1 MERRVLVPQGE
12 KGLLK
17 KRRNRKEVEKEM
29 ADQIFKMG
37 RRSFLGG
44 SAILAGAASAP
55 ALSSTSGSML
65 TSMVGSTV
73 VEPIYGPPPGV
84 AKLNANENPYGPSP
98 LAIKAMTK
106 AITKGAYYVNET
118 AQLLKQM
125 IAERHNLTTDHI
137 LLSSGSSGVL
147 TNLALAAS
155 REGHILG
162 ADLFWD
168 TTSRMGTRNAEFG
181 IKRLAKTVDLSI
193 DLDAMLA
200 SITPDVALAQV
211 CNPNNPTAMVLPSA
225 KLKVFCKAASKKT
238 MVLVDEAYNELT
250 DDPDAN
256 STVPLIKEGYNVVV
270 ARTFSKIYGL
280 AGMRVGY
287 MIAAP
292 ETIEKI
298 SQFGMGSY
306 GLNQAGIAAAVASY
320 NDEVFLKHSKA
331 KVVEARQMVSEA
343 VAANGLK
350 ALPSQTS
357 FMFVDLGDLNAE
369 TFRQEMAKENVLIRG
384 IYQDYTNW
392 SRVSMGKI
400 PDVQKYINSLPK
412 VIDRMS

>member
-1 MERRVLVPQGE
+1 MT
-12 KGLLK
+12 
-17 KRRNRKEVEKEM
+17 
-29 ADQIFKMG
+29 DQVVRIG
-37 RRSFLGG
+37 RRAFLGG
-44 SAILAGAASAP
+44 SALLAGAASAP
-55 ALSSTSGSML
+55 ALATTGHAFSSTLSAAS
-65 TSMVGSTV
+65 
-73 VEPIYGPPPGV
+73 VEPMYGPPPGV

-125 IAERHNLTTDHI
+125 IAERHGLTTDHI

-155 REGHILG
+155 TEGHILG

-193 DLDAMLA
+193 DLDAMLD

-225 KLKVFCKAASKKT
+225 KLKSFCKAASKKT

-320 NDEVFLKHSKA
+320 NDHTFLKHSKA

-343 VAANGLK
+343 VKVNGLS

-357 FMFVDLGDLNAE
+357 FMFVNLGDLNAE
-369 TFRQEMAKENVLIRG
+369 VFRQEMAKENVLIRG

-400 PDVQKYINSLPK
+400 PDVQKYVDSLPK
-412 VIDRMS
+412 VLDRIT

>member
-1 MERRVLVPQGE
+1 MT
-12 KGLLK
+12 
-17 KRRNRKEVEKEM
+17 
-29 ADQIFKMG
+29 DQVVRIG
-37 RRSFLGG
+37 RRAFLGG
-44 SAILAGAASAP
+44 SALLAGAASAP
-55 ALSSTSGSML
+55 ALATTGQAFSSTL
-65 TSMVGSTV
+65 TAAS
-73 VEPIYGPPPGV
+73 VEPMYGPPPGV

-125 IAERHNLTTDHI
+125 IAERHGLTTDHI

-155 REGHILG
+155 TEGHILG

-225 KLKVFCKAASKKT
+225 KLKSFCKAASKKT

-320 NDEVFLKHSKA
+320 NDHTFLKHSKA

-343 VAANGLK
+343 VKVNGLS

-357 FMFVDLGDLNAE
+357 FMFVNLGDLNAE
-369 TFRQEMAKENVLIRG
+369 VFRQEMAKENVLIRG
-384 IYQDYTNW
+384 IYQDYTSW

-400 PDVQKYINSLPK
+400 PDVQKYVDSLPK
-412 VIDRMS
+412 VLDRIA

>member
-1 MERRVLVPQGE
+1 MR
-12 KGLLK
+12 
-17 KRRNRKEVEKEM
+17 
-29 ADQIFKMG
+29 IG
-37 RRSFLGG
+37 RRAFLGG
-44 SAILAGAASAP
+44 SALLAGAASAP
-55 ALSSTSGSML
+55 SVAATGHAFSSTL
-65 TSMVGSTV
+65 TAAS
-73 VEPIYGPPPGV
+73 VEPMYGPPPGV

-98 LAIKAMTK
+98 MAIKAMTK

-118 AQLLKQM
+118 AELLKQM
-125 IAERHNLTTDHI
+125 IAERHGLTTDHI

-155 REGHILG
+155 TEGHILG

-211 CNPNNPTAMVLPSA
+211 CNPNNPTAMVLPSE
-225 KLKVFCKAASKKT
+225 KLKSFCKAASKKT

-298 SQFGMGSY
+298 AQFGMGSY

-320 NDEVFLKHSKA
+320 NDHTFLKHSKA

-343 VAANGLK
+343 VKANGLS

-357 FMFVDLGDLNAE
+357 FMFVNLGGLNAE
-369 TFRQEMAKENVLIRG
+369 VFRQEMAKENVLIRG

-412 VIDRMS
+412 VLDRIA

>member
-1 MERRVLVPQGE
+1 MT
-12 KGLLK
+12 
-17 KRRNRKEVEKEM
+17 
-29 ADQIFKMG
+29 DQVVKIG
-37 RRSFLGG
+37 RRAFLGG
-44 SAILAGAASAP
+44 SALLAGAASAP
-55 ALSSTSGSML
+55 ALASTGRAFSSTL
-65 TSMVGSTV
+65 TAAS
-73 VEPIYGPPPGV
+73 VEPMYGPPPGV

-98 LAIKAMTK
+98 LAIRAMTK

-125 IAERHNLTTDHI
+125 IAERHGLTTDHI

-155 REGHILG
+155 TEGHILG

-225 KLKVFCKAASKKT
+225 KLKSFCKAASKKT

-320 NDEVFLKHSKA
+320 NDHTFLKHSKA

-343 VAANGLK
+343 VKVNGLS

-357 FMFVDLGDLNAE
+357 FMFVNLGDLNAE
-369 TFRQEMAKENVLIRG
+369 VFRQEMAKENVLIRG

-400 PDVQKYINSLPK
+400 PDVQKYVDSLPK
-412 VIDRMS
+412 VLDRIT

>member
-1 MERRVLVPQGE
+1 MT
-12 KGLLK
+12 
-17 KRRNRKEVEKEM
+17 
-29 ADQIFKMG
+29 DQVVRIG
-37 RRSFLGG
+37 RRAFLGG
-44 SAILAGAASAP
+44 SALLAGAASAP
-55 ALSSTSGSML
+55 ALATTGYAFSSSL
-65 TSMVGSTV
+65 TAAS
-73 VEPIYGPPPGV
+73 VEPMYGPPPGV

-118 AQLLKQM
+118 AQILKQM
-125 IAERHNLTTDHI
+125 IAERHGLTTDHI

-155 REGHILG
+155 TEGHILG

-225 KLKVFCKAASKKT
+225 KLKSFCKAASKKT

-320 NDEVFLKHSKA
+320 NDHTFLKHSKA

-343 VAANGLK
+343 VKVNGLS

-357 FMFVDLGDLNAE
+357 FMFVNLGDLNAE
-369 TFRQEMAKENVLIRG
+369 VFRQEMAKENVLIRG

-400 PDVQKYINSLPK
+400 PDVQKYVDSLPK
-412 VIDRMS
+412 VLDRIT

>member
-1 MERRVLVPQGE
+1 MKVQSV
-12 KGLLK
+12 
-17 KRRNRKEVEKEM
+17 NI
-29 ADQIFKMG
+29 A

-44 SAILAGAASAP
+44 SAVLAGAASIP
-55 ALSSTSGSML
+55 ALGTANSKLFASVAASAAT
-65 TSMVGSTV
+65 
-73 VEPIYGPPPGV
+73 VEPLYGPPPGV

-106 AITKGAYYVNET
+106 AISKGAYYVNET
-118 AQLLKQM
+118 AQLLKKM
-125 IAERHNLTTDHI
+125 IAERHSLTADHV

-147 TNLALAAS
+147 TNLAMAAAS
-155 REGHILG
+155 EGNILG

-168 TTSRMGTRNAEFG
+168 TTSKMGTRNSKYG

-200 SITPDVALAQV
+200 SIGPDVALAQV
-211 CNPNNPTAMVLPSA
+211 CNPNNPTGMMLPA
-225 KLKVFCKAASKKT
+225 EKLKSFCKAASKKT

-250 DDPDAN
+250 DDPESN
-256 STVPLIKEGYNVVV
+256 SMVPLIKSGYNVVV

-287 MIAAP
+287 MIASP
-292 ETIEKI
+292 QTIEKI
-298 SQFGMGSY
+298 SKFGMGSY

-343 VAANGLK
+343 VTANGLK

-357 FMFVDLGDLNAE
+357 FMFVDLGNLNAE

-400 PDVQKYINSLPK
+400 PDVQKYIDNLPK
-412 VIDRMS
+412 VIDRIS

>member
-1 MERRVLVPQGE
+1 MV
-12 KGLLK
+12 
-17 KRRNRKEVEKEM
+17 
-29 ADQIFKMG
+29 DQAFKIG
-37 RRSFLGG
+37 RRGFLGG

-55 ALSSTSGSML
+55 SLGMASGKML
-65 TSMVGSTV
+65 ASAAATATI
-73 VEPIYGPPPGV
+73 EPLYGPPPGV

-106 AITKGAYYVNET
+106 AISKGAYYVNET
-118 AQLLKQM
+118 AQLLKEM
-125 IAERHNLTTDHI
+125 IAERHSLTADHV

-147 TNLALAAS
+147 TNLAMAAAS
-155 REGHILG
+155 EGNILG

-168 TTSRMGTRNAEFG
+168 TTSKMGTRNAKYG

-200 SITPDVALAQV
+200 SIGPDIALAQV
-211 CNPNNPTAMVLPSA
+211 CNPNNPTGMMLPEK
-225 KLKVFCKAASKKT
+225 KLKSFCKAASKKT

-250 DDPDAN
+250 DDPESN
-256 STVPLIKEGYNVVV
+256 SMVPLIKSGHNVVV

-287 MIAAP
+287 MIASP
-292 ETIEKI
+292 ETIEMI
-298 SQFGMGSY
+298 SKFGMGSY

-331 KVVEARQMVSEA
+331 KVVEARQMVAEA
-343 VAANGLK
+343 VTANGLK

-384 IYQDYTNW
+384 VYQDYTNW

-400 PDVQKYINSLPK
+400 PDVQKYIDNLPK
-412 VIDRMS
+412 VIDRIS

>member
-1 MERRVLVPQGE
+1 MV
-12 KGLLK
+12 
-17 KRRNRKEVEKEM
+17 
-29 ADQIFKMG
+29 DQVMRIG
-37 RRSFLGG
+37 RRAFLGG
-44 SAILAGAASAP
+44 SALLAGAASAP
-55 ALSSTSGSML
+55 SVATAGHAFSSTL
-65 TSMVGSTV
+65 TAAS
-73 VEPIYGPPPGV
+73 VEPMYGPPPGV

-98 LAIKAMTK
+98 MAIKAMTK

-118 AQLLKQM
+118 AELLKQM
-125 IAERHNLTTDHI
+125 IAERHGLTTDHI

-155 REGHILG
+155 TEGHILG

-211 CNPNNPTAMVLPSA
+211 CNPNNPTAMVLPSE
-225 KLKVFCKAASKKT
+225 KLKSFCKAASRKT

-250 DDPDAN
+250 DDPEAN

-298 SQFGMGSY
+298 AQFGMGSY

-320 NDEVFLKHSKA
+320 NDHTFLKHSKA

-343 VAANGLK
+343 VKANGLS

-357 FMFVDLGDLNAE
+357 FMFVNLGGLNAE
-369 TFRQEMAKENVLIRG
+369 VFRQEMAKENVLIRG

-412 VIDRMS
+412 VLDRIA

>member
-1 MERRVLVPQGE
+1 
-12 KGLLK
+12 
-17 KRRNRKEVEKEM
+17 
-29 ADQIFKMG
+29 
-37 RRSFLGG
+37 
-44 SAILAGAASAP
+44 
-55 ALSSTSGSML
+55 
-65 TSMVGSTV
+65 
-73 VEPIYGPPPGV
+73 
-84 AKLNANENPYGPSP
+84 
-98 LAIKAMTK
+98 
-106 AITKGAYYVNET
+106 
-118 AQLLKQM
+118 
-125 IAERHNLTTDHI
+125 
-137 LLSSGSSGVL
+137 
-147 TNLALAAS
+147 
-155 REGHILG
+155 
-162 ADLFWD
+162 
-168 TTSRMGTRNAEFG
+168 
-181 IKRLAKTVDLSI
+181 
-193 DLDAMLA
+193 
-200 SITPDVALAQV
+200 
-211 CNPNNPTAMVLPSA
+211 
-225 KLKVFCKAASKKT
+225 

-250 DDPDAN
+250 DDPESN
-256 STVPLIKEGYNVVV
+256 SMVPLIKSGHNVVV

-320 NDEVFLKHSKA
+320 NDEIFLKHSKA

-400 PDVQKYINSLPK
+400 PDAKIC
-412 VIDRMS
+412 

>member
-1 MERRVLVPQGE
+1 
-12 KGLLK
+12 
-17 KRRNRKEVEKEM
+17 M
-29 ADQIFKMG
+29 ADKAFKIG

-44 SAILAGAASAP
+44 SAFLAGATSVP
-55 ALSSTSGSML
+55 VLGSTSGNLIAS
-65 TSMVGSTV
+65 VAASTAT
-73 VEPIYGPPPGV
+73 EPLYGPPPGV

-106 AITKGAYYVNET
+106 AISKGAYYVNET

-125 IAERHNLTTDHI
+125 IAQRHGLTVDHI

-147 TNLALAAS
+147 TNLAMAAAS
-155 REGHILG
+155 EGNILG

-168 TTSRMGTRNAEFG
+168 TTSKMGTRNSKYG

-193 DLDAMLA
+193 DLEAMLE
-200 SITPDVALAQV
+200 SIGPDIALAQV
-211 CNPNNPTAMVLPSA
+211 CNPNNPTGMMLPA
-225 KLKVFCKAASKKT
+225 EKLKSFCKAASNKT

-250 DDPDAN
+250 DDPESN
-256 STVPLIKEGYNVVV
+256 SVVPLIKSGYNVVV

-287 MIAAP
+287 MIASP

-298 SQFGMGSY
+298 SKFGMGSY

-343 VAANGLK
+343 VTANGLK

-400 PDVQKYINSLPK
+400 PDVQKYIDNLPK
-412 VIDRMS
+412 VIDRIS